1 MDLHLQ
7 GKVALITGGASGIGR
22 ATALLFAQE
31 GAKVVVADINA
42 AGGEQTVEMVHELSG
57 EASFVMCDVR
67 EESQVEAL
75 VARAVQLYG
84 RLDCAF
90 NNAGISE
97 RFDAITQTTE
107 EHWHRVV
114 DTNLTGV
121 FLCLKHELRVM
132 ERQGSGAIVNASSIM
147 GLVASAGNTE
157 YAASK
162 AGVANLTRSTAL
174 AYAKK
179 GIRINATCPAA
190 IDTPMTQKIW
200 VKEPAMKERL
210 ANMQPMGRI
219 GHPEEVARAVVF
231 LCSDAASFI
240 TGHTLAVDGGYL
252 AQ

>member
-1 MDLHLQ
+1 MDLGLQ
-7 GKVALITGGASGIGR
+7 GKVVLITGGASGIGR
-22 ATALLFAQE
+22 ATAQLFAQE
-31 GAKVVVADINA
+31 GAKVVVADMNERGGRETVELLKQA
-42 AGGEQTVEMVHELSG
+42 AG
-57 EASFVMCDVR
+57 EATFVACDVR
-67 EESQVEAL
+67 HEAQVKAM
-75 VARAVQLYG
+75 VDRVVQLHG

-97 RFDAITQTTE
+97 RFDPITETTE
-107 EHWHRVV
+107 EHWRLVL

-121 FLCLKHELRVM
+121 FLCLKYELQVM
-132 ERQGSGAIVNASSIM
+132 QRQQSGAIVNASSIM

-174 AYAKK
+174 AYAKQ

-200 VKEPAMKERL
+200 AKEPAMKARL
-210 ANMQPMGRI
+210 ASMQPMGRI
-219 GHPEEVARAVVF
+219 GQPEEVARAVLF

>member
-1 MDLHLQ
+1 MDLGL
-7 GKVALITGGASGIGR
+7 KNKSVLITGGASGIGR
-22 ATALLFAQE
+22 ATAMLFAQE
-31 GAKVVVADINA
+31 GAKVVVADINESGGRETVEA
-42 AGGEQTVEMVHELSG
+42 IRKQGGE
-57 EASFVMCDVR
+57 AAFVACDVR
-67 EESQVEAL
+67 HES
-75 VARAVQLYG
+75 AVQAMVAQTVKLYS

-97 RFDAITQTTE
+97 RFDAITETTE
-107 EHWHRVV
+107 EHWRWVL

-121 FLCLKHELRVM
+121 FLCLKYELQVM
-132 ERQGSGAIVNASSIM
+132 QRQQSGAIVNASSIM

-162 AGVANLTRSTAL
+162 AGVANLTRATAL
-174 AYAKK
+174 AYAKQ

-200 VKEPAMKERL
+200 AKEPAIKARL
-210 ANMQPMGRI
+210 ASMQPMGRI
-219 GHPEEVARAVVF
+219 GQPEEVARAVLF